1 MLPEWMRAAAL
12 LLGLCI
18 GCPAPFLARAE
29 PACNVMMMPPE
40 HLREISRGFGH
51 GHTGID
57 LMAPLGSPVRAAAA
71 GTVMYAGWYYD
82 YGNIV
87 DIRHRDGLITRY
99 AHLLAFAPGIA
110 PGVPVA
116 AGAAIARVGATGNA
130 HGPHVHFEV
139 RVDGYPVDPKPY
151 LALAPCH
158 APAPEPL
165 EAAEAPAPNN
175 GRHDH

>member
-1 MLPEWMRAAAL
+1 
-12 LLGLCI
+12 
-18 GCPAPFLARAE
+18 
-29 PACNVMMMPPE
+29 
-40 HLREISRGFGH
+40 
-51 GHTGID
+51 
-57 LMAPLGSPVRAAAA
+57 
-71 GTVMYAGWYYD
+71 MYAGWYYD

-116 AGAAIARVGATGNA
+116 AGAVIARVGATGNA

-151 LALAPCH
+151 LALAPCRE
-158 APAPEPL
+158 PAPEPL